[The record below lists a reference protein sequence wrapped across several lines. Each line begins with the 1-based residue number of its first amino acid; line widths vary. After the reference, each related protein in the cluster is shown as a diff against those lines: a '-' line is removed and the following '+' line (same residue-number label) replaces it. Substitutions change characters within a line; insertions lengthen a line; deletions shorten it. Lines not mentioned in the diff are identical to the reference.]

1 MLLHQERVLPLTAAA
16 PTKRGHPVQHKP
28 LRGTRVLE
36 IGGYIAL
43 PYGSSLLCALGADV
57 VKIEKP
63 GNGDDFRRGANDK
76 SPFFI
81 QYNAGKRSIGVDLKT
96 ERGIEVVKSL
106 LPRFDVLLENLRP
119 GKLAALGL
127 GPQECRALHTDLV
140 YGSVNGF
147 GDGGPLHQR
156 PAYDTIGQAF
166 GGLYSLLGPGGSAQL
181 SGTIFADLITGLCTT
196 TGVLAALV
204 GRANTGSGQL
214 VTTSIMEAVSTLTA
228 DAMTQ
233 YFETGVNP
241 SRESRHPQAQN
252 FCLATASEDSIA
264 VHLSS
269 SQKFWCQLCRAIGR
283 EELTEDPRFE
293 NYRERETHY
302 FELVPIVEA
311 EFVKR
316 TAQEWEQILTEHDV
330 PFAPVLT
337 MAGYAAHPQVEWLA
351 LLGDDHGGVPLL
363 RPPWRFDGIRP
374 DRGGAAPRVGQH
386 TREIAA
392 EVYPPEQIE
401 ELLTAGI
408 LYAES

>member
-1 MLLHQERVLPLTAAA
+1 MR
-16 PTKRGHPVQHKP
+16 HKP
-28 LRGTRVLE
+28 LHGIRVLE

-43 PYGSSLLCALGADV
+43 PYGSSLLCALGAEV
-57 VKIEKP
+57 VKVEKP
-63 GNGDDFRRGANDK
+63 GDGDDFRRRANDK
-76 SPFFI
+76 SPFFV

-96 ERGIEVVKSL
+96 ERGVELVKSL
-106 LPRFDVLLENLRP
+106 VPRFDVLLENLRP

-127 GPQECRALHTDLV
+127 GPQECRALHTELI

-204 GRANTGSGQL
+204 GRASAGSGQL

-252 FCLATASEDSIA
+252 FCLKTASEESVA

-269 SQKFWCQLCRAIGR
+269 SQKFWRQLCRAIGR
-283 EELTEDPRFE
+283 AELIEDPRFAD
-293 NYRERETHY
+293 YREREANY

-311 EFVKR
+311 AFVTR
-316 TAQEWEQILTEHDV
+316 PAHEWHKILTEYDV

-337 MAGYAAHPQVEWLA
+337 MSGYAAHPQVEWLE
-351 LLGDDHGGVPLL
+351 LLEDDQSGIRLL
-363 RPPWRFDGIRP
+363 RPPWRFDGVRP
-374 DRGGAAPRVGQH
+374 DRGGVAPRVGQH

-392 EVYPPEQIE
+392 EVCPPDEIE
-401 ELLTAGI
+401 DLLAAGI
-408 LYAES
+408 LYADR